1 MNRKIFKIDKT
12 GKSTAFFLN
21 EAKILKNKHISEL
34 KKIALENNDDQRICL
49 HTNKKSSLQI
59 MINCLIRKKEYS
71 PHKHFTKDEFYYLL
85 NGRLKIILINKTK
98 KITNLRILDSKNRF
112 FFLTKNIIHYTIPLT
127 KTCTFVEA
135 RPGPF
140 EKKDTKIYKF
150 LKKF

>member
-1 MNRKIFKIDKT
+1 MNKKIFKIDKT

-21 EAKILKNKHISEL
+21 ETKLLKNKHISEL

-59 MINCLIRKKEYS
+59 MINCLFRKKEYS

-98 KITNLRILDSKNRF
+98 KITNFRILDSKNRF

-127 KTCTFVEA
+127 KTCIFVEA